1 MNSLKEKLLK
11 EAIPDTE
18 WLKEAQWRQDNYFW
32 LKTSFQIAIQIG
44 SVLKQKEMTQ
54 KELAE
59 KMACSPQFI
68 STLLK
73 GSENLTLETICKIE
87 KVLEIKLI
95 TVVSVETASDYI
107 SEYEPVLNLPK
118 SKKYANDNQEYK
130 QNYQTPS
137 LDEYKNEYK
146 MAA

>member
-1 MNSLKEKLLK
+1 MNIEKIKAKLLK
-11 EAIPDTE
+11 ESKPDTE

-44 SVLKQKEMTQ
+44 SVLKQKNMTQ

-59 KMACSPQFI
+59 KMACSPQFV

-95 TVVSVETASDYI
+95 NVVSVETSSDYI
-107 SEYEPVLNLPK
+107 SEYETVLSLPK
-118 SKKYANDNQEYK
+118 SKKYANDNQEYE
-130 QNYQTPS
+130 QSYQTPS
-137 LDEYKNEYK
+137 LDKYK

>member
-1 MNSLKEKLLK
+1 MSIENIKQKLFASSK
-11 EAIPDTE
+11 DTE
-18 WLKEAQWRQDNYFW
+18 WLAEAQWRQDNEAW
-32 LKTSFQIAIQIG
+32 LDISFTIAVKIG
-44 SVLKQKEMTQ
+44 SVLKQKNMTQ

-59 KMACSPQFI
+59 KMGCSPQFV

-95 TVVSVETASDYI
+95 NVVSVETASDYV
-107 SEYEPVLNLPK
+107 SEYETVLSLPK
-118 SKKYANDNQEYK
+118 SKKYATDNQEYEES
-130 QNYQTPS
+130 YQIPN
-137 LDEYKNEYK
+137 LDEYK

>member
-1 MNSLKEKLLK
+1 MNIDKIKEKLLK
-11 EAIPDTE
+11 ESKPDTE

-59 KMACSPQFI
+59 KMGCSPQFV

-87 KVLEIKLI
+87 KALEIKLI
-95 TVVSVETASDYI
+95 NVVSATTFFVDIQTQ
-107 SEYEPVLNLPK
+107 EPVLNLPK
-118 SKKYANDNQEYK
+118 SKKYANDNQEYE
-130 QNYQTPS
+130 QGYQTPS
-137 LDEYKNEYK
+137 LDEYK

>member
-18 WLKEAQWRQDNYFW
+18 WLAEAQWRQDNEEW
-32 LKTSFQIAIQIG
+32 LDISFEIAVKIG
-44 SVLKQKEMTQ
+44 SILKQKNMTQ

-87 KVLEIKLI
+87 KVLESKLI
-95 TVVSVETASDYI
+95 NVVSAVTSMIDISDYQ
-107 SEYEPVLNLPK
+107 PLNLPK
-118 SKKYANDNQEYK
+118 LKKSPNHK
-130 QNYQTPS
+130 QRYDYSSPIEIF
-137 LDEYKNEYK
+137 DEHK

>member
-44 SVLKQKEMTQ
+44 SVLKQKNMTQ

-59 KMACSPQFI
+59 KMGCSPQFVSI
-68 STLLK
+68 ILK
-73 GSENLTLETICKIE
+73 GSENFTLETICKIE
-87 KVLEIKLI
+87 KVLDIKLI
-95 TVVSVETASDYI
+95 NVVSVETASDYV
-107 SEYEPVLNLPK
+107 SEYETVLSLPK
-118 SKKYANDNQEYK
+118 SKKYANDNQEYEES
-130 QNYQTPS
+130 YQTPS
-137 LDEYKNEYK
+137 LDEYK

>member
-18 WLKEAQWRQDNYFW
+18 WLAEAQWRQDNETW
-32 LKTSFQIAIQIG
+32 LDISFKIAVRIG
-44 SVLKQKEMTQ
+44 SVLKQKNMTQ

-59 KMACSPQFI
+59 KMGCSPQFVSI
-68 STLLK
+68 ILK

-95 TVVSVETASDYI
+95 NVVSAMPAIEIVE
-107 SEYEPVLNLPK
+107 EKPK
-118 SKKYANDNQEYK
+118 IINFTPK
-130 QNYQTPS
+130 QNYLKNNQPYKDY
-137 LDEYKNEYK
+137 DEKYSSVELYG
-146 MAA
+146 